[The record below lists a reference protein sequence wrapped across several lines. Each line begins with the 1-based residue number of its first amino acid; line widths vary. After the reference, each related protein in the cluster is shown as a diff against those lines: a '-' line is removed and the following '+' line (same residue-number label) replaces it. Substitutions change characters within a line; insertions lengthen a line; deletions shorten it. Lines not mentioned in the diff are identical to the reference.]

1 MDANRWLIT
10 GVSNGLGRALAEE
23 ALGRGWWVAG
33 TVRRAEDAAAFA
45 ALAPERA
52 RPYLLDVADA
62 GAVEAVVAQAAADL
76 GGLDVVVNNA
86 GYGLMG
92 AFEECTDEQV
102 RRQFEVNVFGVMAVT
117 RAAIPVM
124 REQESGLLMQ
134 ISSQTGRFVG
144 PGLSV
149 YGASKWALEGF
160 SEGLSREL
168 MGSGVRVL
176 IVEPGPFRTAWAGS
190 SMEYAAP
197 MDEYAYTVDPM
208 RLRLTALDGRQPGDP
223 ARAAA
228 ILCDVAGREELPL
241 RLPLGRFA
249 VETTERVA
257 REAALTVEQWGDLP
271 LAADYPE

>member
-1 MDANRWLIT
+1 MHADRWLIT
-10 GVSNGLGRALAEE
+10 GVSAGLGRALAEE
-23 ALGRGWWVAG
+23 ALGRGWSVAG

-92 AFEECTDEQV
+92 AFEECTVEQV
-102 RRQFEVNVFGVMAVT
+102 RRQFEVNVFGAMAVT

-124 REQESGLLMQ
+124 REQESGLLLQ

-144 PGLSV
+144 PGLSI

-168 MGSGVRVL
+168 MGSGVRVV
-176 IVEPGPFRTAWAGS
+176 IVEPGPFRTEWAGR

-228 ILCDVAGREELPL
+228 ILCDVAGRDELPL

-249 VETTERVA
+249 VETTARVA
-257 REAALTVEQWGDLP
+257 REATLTIEQWGDLP
-271 LAADYPE
+271 LQADYPE

>member
-1 MDANRWLIT
+1 MQTTRWLIT
-10 GVSNGLGRALAEE
+10 GVSAGLGRALAEE
-23 ALGRGWWVAG
+23 ALGRGWSVAG
-33 TVRRAEDAAAFA
+33 TVRRAEDAEAFA
-45 ALAPERA
+45 ALAPGRA
-52 RPYLLDVADA
+52 RAYLLDVAD
-62 GAVEAVVAQAAADL
+62 GAAAEAVVGRAAEDL
-76 GGLDVVVNNA
+76 GGLDIVVNNA

-92 AFEECTDEQV
+92 ALEECTDEQI
-102 RRQFEVNVFGVMAVT
+102 RRQFEVNVFGAMAVT
-117 RAAIPVM
+117 RAALPIL
-124 REQESGLLMQ
+124 REQASGLLMQ

-176 IVEPGPFRTAWAGS
+176 IVEPGPFRTAWAGA

-228 ILCDVAGREELPL
+228 ILCDVAGRDELPL

-249 VETTERVA
+249 IETTERVA

-271 LAADYPE
+271 LEADYPE

>member
-1 MDANRWLIT
+1 MDAHRWLIT
-10 GVSNGLGRALAEE
+10 GVSTGLGRALAEE
-23 ALGRGWWVAG
+23 ALARGSSVVG
-33 TVRRAEDAAAFA
+33 TVRTEPAAEAFA
-45 ALAPERA
+45 ALAPGRA
-52 RPYLLDVADA
+52 RPYLLDVADSN
-62 GAVEAVVAQAAADL
+62 AVDAVVAQAAADL
-76 GGLDVVVNNA
+76 GGLDVVANNA

-102 RRQFEVNVFGVMAVT
+102 RRQFEVNVFGAMAVT
-117 RAAIPVM
+117 RAALPIL
-124 REQESGLLMQ
+124 REQEAGLIMQ

-176 IVEPGPFRTAWAGS
+176 IVEPGPFRTEWAGR

-228 ILCDVAGREELPL
+228 ILCDIAGRDELPL

-249 VETTERVA
+249 VETTSRVA
-257 REAALTVEQWGDLP
+257 REATLTVEQWGDLP
-271 LAADYPE
+271 LQADYPE